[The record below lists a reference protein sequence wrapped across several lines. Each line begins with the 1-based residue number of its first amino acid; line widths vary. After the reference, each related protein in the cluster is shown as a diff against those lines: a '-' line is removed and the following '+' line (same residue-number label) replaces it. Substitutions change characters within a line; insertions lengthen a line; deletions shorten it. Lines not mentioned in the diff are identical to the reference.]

1 MPPDEAD
8 SLKRPRLTI
17 ICGVR
22 SMLDELLDGL
32 VPEVEAWLADLDVL
46 GPAMAMM
53 KVSKLA

>member
-1 MPPDEAD
+1 
-8 SLKRPRLTI
+8 
-17 ICGVR
+17 
-22 SMLDELLDGL
+22 MLDELLDGL